1 MIERQPDIATAGGA
15 LNRFA
20 GDHGRLPAGATVPPS
35 RA

>member
-20 GDHGRLPAGATVPPS
+20 AHHRRLPGGTTVPPS
-35 RA
+35 WA